1 MEFGSRDW
9 KVVLLQSPWRVIKV
23 ETQIKAAAAV
33 GGAIVSF
40 LFGGWSALLTILLA
54 FVVLD
59 YISGVLAAGKE
70 GKLNSDIGLWGI
82 ARKVSI
88 FVVVAIAHLVDTAL
102 GDAHLFRDAAI
113 FFYLA
118 NEVLS
123 ITENLGRIG
132 APIPGIIKQAVEV
145 LRGKGEVK

>member
-1 MEFGSRDW
+1 MDTM
-9 KVVLLQSPWRVIKV
+9 IK
-23 ETQIKAAAAV
+23 TAV
-33 GGAIVSF
+33 SIGGAIASYAY
-40 LFGGWSALLTILLA
+40 GGWSALLSILLT
-54 FVVLD
+54 FVAMD
-59 YISGVLAAGKE
+59 YISGVLAAAKE
-70 GKLNSDIGLWGI
+70 GKLNSNIGLWGI

-102 GDAHLFRDAAI
+102 GESHLFRDAAI

-123 ITENLGRIG
+123 ITENLGRLG

-145 LRGKGEVK
+145 LRGKGELK

>member
-1 MEFGSRDW
+1 M
-9 KVVLLQSPWRVIKV
+9 

-145 LRGKGEVK
+145 LRGKSDVK

>member
-1 MEFGSRDW
+1 M
-9 KVVLLQSPWRVIKV
+9 

-33 GGAIVSF
+33 GGAIASF

-145 LRGKGEVK
+145 LRGKSDVK